1 MDAAVNRD
9 IVPLYGPEQGLG
21 PKMRALTPLQRNF
34 VICLSQ
40 RATRNNTDALRAA
53 GYQGQLVKQHAY
65 ALAHNEK
72 VQEALIEENRRRVKN
87 MVPAAVEE
95 LAALLD
101 NPQLGAT
108 EKLKVITTVLD
119 RAGMHAISESKTTV
133 EHIGQDNDLLKASAS
148 LAATLGLDLSALIG
162 ARLAAREKAKKPEQ
176 IEATDADY
184 EEVPMITIEDLI

>member
-1 MDAAVNRD
+1 MTLNRD
-9 IVPLYGPEQGLG
+9 IVPLYGPERGLG
-21 PKMRALTPLQRNF
+21 PKMRALSPLARNF

-40 RATRNNTDALRAA
+40 RATRNNAEAYRAA
-53 GYQGQLVKQHAY
+53 GGRGNNIKQMAY
-65 ALAHNEK
+65 SLAHDER
-72 VQEALIEENRRRVKN
+72 VQAALVEENRRRVKN
-87 MVPAAVEE
+87 MFPAAVEE

-119 RAGMHAISESKTTV
+119 RAGMHAISESKTTI

-148 LAATLGLDLSALIG
+148 LAAVLGIDISELIG
-162 ARLAAREKAKKPEQ
+162 ARLAAREKAKKPVE

-184 EEVPMITIEDLI
+184 EEVSMITIDDLI